1 MRYELYYWPEIQGRG
16 EFIRLA
22 LEAAGASYVDV
33 ARGTKKGQGVE
44 AMMKLM
50 AGQLNTG
57 AGKNADLSRLPFAP
71 PYLKAG
77 DELIAQTA
85 HILHYLGPR
94 LKLVPREAKAARFT
108 QQLQLTLS
116 DLVVEAHDTH
126 HPIASSLYYEE
137 QKAPAK
143 KRSKIFIAQRIPKF
157 LDYFES
163 VITRNAA
170 NAKARKAAA
179 RENAAPHLVGN
190 ALTVHLVGNAL
201 TYADLSLFQVVE
213 GLRYAFPKS
222 MKRGEKAWP
231 NVVALH
237 DAVARHPRIA
247 AYLASPRRI
256 AFNEMGIFRCYPELE
271 K

>member
-50 AGQLNTG
+50 AGQSRI
-57 AGKNADLSRLPFAP
+57 AADQSRLPFAP
-71 PYLKAG
+71 PFLRAG

-85 HILHYLGPR
+85 HILHYLGPV
-94 LKLVPREAKAARFT
+94 LKLAPREAKAARFT

-137 QKAPAK
+137 QKPAAK
-143 KRSKIFIAQRIPKF
+143 KRSKVFIAERIPKF
-157 LDYFES
+157 LDYFEG

-170 NAKARKAAA
+170 NEKSRQAGKS
-179 RENAAPHLVGN
+179 P
-190 ALTVHLVGNAL
+190 HLVGNAL

-213 GLRYAFPKS
+213 GLRYAFPRS
-222 MKRGEKAWP
+222 MQRGEKAWP

-237 DAVARHPRIA
+237 DAVAQHPRIA
-247 AYLASPRRI
+247 QYLASPRRI

>member
-22 LEAAGASYVDV
+22 LEAGGASYVDV
-33 ARGTKKGQGVE
+33 ARGAKKGQGVA

-50 AGQLNTG
+50 AG
-57 AGKNADLSRLPFAP
+57 NAKVAADQTRLPFAP
-71 PYLKAG
+71 PFLKVG
-77 DELIAQTA
+77 EELIAQTA
-85 HILHYLGPR
+85 HILDYLGPR
-94 LKLVPREAKAARFT
+94 LKLAPREAKAARFT

-137 QKAPAK
+137 QKPQAK
-143 KRSKIFIAQRIPKF
+143 KRAKIFIAQRIPKY
-157 LDYFES
+157 LDYFEG
-163 VITRNAA
+163 VLTRNAA
-170 NAKARKAAA
+170 NEKSRQAGK
-179 RENAAPHLVGN
+179 G
-190 ALTVHLVGNAL
+190 VHLVGNAL
-201 TYADLSLFQVVE
+201 TYADLSLFQVIE

-222 MKRGEKAWP
+222 MQRGEKAWP
-231 NVVALH
+231 NVIALH

-247 AYLASPRRI
+247 QYLASSRRI
-256 AFNEMGIFRCYPELE
+256 PFNEMGIFRCYPELE